1 MSGIRRDRNIKI
13 PKRNQK
19 SQSTPRSYL
28 PSRPAEGRKDVPKKA
43 QKKPQQ
49 QKSGNRNFR
58 SNNNRNRRHNN
69 QKKSKPRIN
78 KPTPLDDET
87 WARVVEHD
95 IENNVL
101 TLLGESKFLLGR
113 YRPKNTG
120 GVLQLSQRV
129 YVGVDS
135 SKRVEVGDIIGMARL
150 DRMSSGAE
158 KDLPI
163 VIQRFI
169 EENEDYFIKSFY
181 NPAGFLSLKQHSYE
195 LLHGIGNKKATQMVE
210 KRGSSG
216 FTSFEQ
222 LNELCGIDAAE
233 LLAIRFH
240 SELNDRNLQPRL
252 SEILLPVKT

>member
-13 PKRNQK
+13 PKRNEK
-19 SQSTPRSYL
+19 SQSRPSNYL
-28 PSRPAEGRKDVPKKA
+28 PSRPAEGRKDIAKKA
-43 QKKPQQ
+43 EKKPQQ
-49 QKSGNRNFR
+49 QKSNRQNFR
-58 SNNNRNRRHNN
+58 PNNNRNRRQND
-69 QKKSKPRIN
+69 QRKAKPRVN
-78 KPTPLDDET
+78 KPTPLDDEI

-95 IENNVL
+95 FENNVL

-113 YRPKNTG
+113 YRPKHTDK
-120 GVLQLSQRV
+120 VLQLGQRV
-129 YVGVDS
+129 YVGVDR
-135 SKRVEVGDIIGMARL
+135 SKRVEVGDIMGMARL
-150 DRMSSGAE
+150 DKMSSGAT

-169 EENEDYFIKSFY
+169 EENELYFIKSFY

-210 KRGSSG
+210 QRGSSG

-222 LNELCGIDAAE
+222 INESCSIDAAE
-233 LLAIRFH
+233 LLTIRFQ

-252 SEILLPVKT
+252 SDLLLPVKT